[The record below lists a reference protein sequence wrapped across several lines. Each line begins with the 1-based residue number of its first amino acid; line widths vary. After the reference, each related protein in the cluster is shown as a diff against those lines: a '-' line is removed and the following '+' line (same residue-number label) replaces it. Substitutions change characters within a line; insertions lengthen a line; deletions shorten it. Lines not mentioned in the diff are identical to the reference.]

1 MSPLGTDARLRRLL
15 AAVPWIASNDGPPVD
30 EVCAR
35 FDYTEEELAEDLN
48 LLFVCGVYPF
58 TADTLIEAD
67 IAEGRVWIHY
77 ADYFARPLRLAPPEA
92 LALVASGSALL
103 AVPGSDPGGPL
114 ARGLAKLAA
123 VLGVDPDEAIGVE
136 LGVASAQVLTALQDA
151 AAKHRQVEL
160 DYYSFGRDEWTR
172 RTIDPS
178 RVFSS
183 AGSWY
188 VWGWCHRVQDDRLF
202 RVDRVRAPVVLDA
215 TFTPRADE
223 PPPVYAARA
232 DDPVYVL
239 EVGAGDSW
247 VAREFPNEGV
257 KTGRG
262 GRLRITLRMSERP
275 RLERLLLQL
284 GPSARV
290 LEGDP
295 DVGPSAARRIL
306 DLYAA
311 T

>member
-15 AAVPWIASNDGPPVD
+15 AAVPWIASQDGPTVED
-30 EVCAR
+30 VCAR

-67 IAEGRVWIHY
+67 IDDGRVWIHY

-92 LALVASGSALL
+92 LALVAAGSALL

-123 VLGVDPDEAIGVE
+123 VLGVDPDEAIDVE
-136 LGVASAQVLTALQDA
+136 LGVASGDVLATLQDA
-151 AAKHRQVEL
+151 ATTHRQVDL
-160 DYYSFGRDEWTR
+160 DYYSFGRDAWSR
-172 RTIDPS
+172 RTINPN

-202 RVDRVRAPVVLDA
+202 RVDRVRDPVVLDA
-215 TFTPRADE
+215 IFAPRAE
-223 PPPVYAARA
+223 GPPAVYAARA

-239 EVGAGDSW
+239 EVGADDAW

-257 KTGRG
+257 TTRRG
-262 GRLRITLRMSERP
+262 GRLRITLRVSERP

-284 GPSARV
+284 GPSAKV

-295 DVGPSAARRIL
+295 TVGPEAARRVL
-306 DLYAA
+306 ARYAG
-311 T
+311 